1 MKKTYLDNMQK
12 AYNAYNINND
22 GDLPEKILKYLC
34 ERIEANR
41 DEIEKVISIYELDV
55 KIDEIIKIIKDE
67 ENKEIESIGKT
78 IINNGFMFAQIMVPE
93 GLIAVRTYDTIEII
107 KYWIY
112 AIKYRNAIMVASY
125 NYNEYSLEALVLII
139 IKEAL
144 NKFNLD
150 ENLVM
155 YIKEDECEYELFDI
169 IIYTCDE
176 NKKFDKSEIHN
187 MAKSNSNKNKK
198 YVYIESEEFRDE
210 AEKNKDVEILT
221 GDIDEIVEK
230 VKNSRAVVIYTKDSQ
245 KAYKFINLV
254 RADNVFVNANLE
266 NEYSVMNSEN
276 ELYKYRNIIIPIPK
290 DLINKRESK
299 ENQEADETND
309 IEKNNMMIEY
319 KESLWQKIINR
330 FKNLFK

>member
-1 MKKTYLDNMQK
+1 MKKTYLDDMQK
-12 AYNAYNINND
+12 AYNVYNMNSD

-41 DEIEKVISIYELDV
+41 NEIEKIISIYELDV
-55 KIDEIIKIIKDE
+55 KVDEIIEIIKDE

-112 AIKYRNAIMVASY
+112 AIKHRNAIMVASY
-125 NYNEYSLEALVLII
+125 TYNEYSLEALVLII

-144 NKFNLD
+144 SKFNLD

-155 YIKEDECEYELFDI
+155 YIKEDECEYELFDK

-176 NKKFDKSEIHN
+176 NRRFDKPEIHD

-198 YVYIESEEFRDE
+198 YVYIESEEFRSE
-210 AEKNKDVEILT
+210 AEKNKDAEILI
-221 GDIDEIVEK
+221 GDIDEIIAK
-230 VKNSRAVVIYTKDSQ
+230 VKHSKAVVIYTNDSQ
-245 KAYKFINLV
+245 KAYKFINLA
-254 RADNVFVNANLE
+254 RAENVFVNANLE
-266 NEYSVMNSEN
+266 NEYSAMSSEN
-276 ELYKYRNIIIPIPK
+276 ELYKYKNILIPVPK

-299 ENQEADETND
+299 ENQKVDEINN

-319 KESLWQKIINR
+319 KESLWQKIKKR
-330 FKNLFK
+330 FRNLFK